1 MLHFNVLTLQVNW
14 HVDCSTYDEAG
25 WLTTQFASHTSVYV
39 SLEYALGNLMNP
51 GSEPTPY
58 GDVQIRLDQAALN
71 YKAIDPNSFQIE
83 ANVSPATPT
92 GQVQEFIIH
101 IP

>member
-51 GSEPTPY
+51 GSEPTLMAMSRP
-58 GDVQIRLDQAALN
+58 G
-71 YKAIDPNSFQIE
+71 
-83 ANVSPATPT
+83 
-92 GQVQEFIIH
+92 
-101 IP
+101 

>member
-25 WLTTQFASHTSVYV
+25 WLTTQFASHTSVCV

-51 GSEPTPY
+51 GSEPTAY
-58 GDVQIRLDQAALN
+58 GDVQTRLDQAALN
-71 YKAIDPNSFQIE
+71 YKAKPLIPIVSKSRPMWAQRHLLGRFRNS
-83 ANVSPATPT
+83 
-92 GQVQEFIIH
+92 
-101 IP
+101 